1 MTPTKNQ
8 QTFQMIIAIMAW
20 VMLILQLYL
29 QIVNRT
35 TSVAEAIIRF
45 FSYFTILTNIL
56 VAISFTSLLFPKN
69 ISYSFFSNNGVLTAV
84 TIYILIVGLVY
95 NIILRS
101 QWDPKGLQ
109 LIVDNGLHTA
119 TPLLTLL
126 YWFFYVSVKNIRWQ
140 QTLRWLIY
148 PVLYLA
154 YVLLRGSFSN
164 FYPYFFINVSNL
176 GYQIAL
182 QNAGLVT
189 VTFLVVSFLLLWLGK
204 MKRV

>member
-8 QTFQMIIAIMAW
+8 QTFQMIIAIVAW
-20 VMLILQLYL
+20 VMIILQLYL

-69 ISYSFFSNNGVLTAV
+69 RSYSFFSNNAVLTAV

-95 NIILRS
+95 NIVLRS

-109 LIVDNGLHTA
+109 LIVDNGLHTV
-119 TPLLTLL
+119 TPLLTVIYWLL
-126 YWFFYVSVKNIRWQ
+126 YVSVKEIRWQ
-140 QTLRWLIY
+140 QTPRWLIY
-148 PVLYLA
+148 PVLYLV
-154 YVLLRGSFSN
+154 YVLIRGSYSN
-164 FYPYFFINVSNL
+164 FYPYFFINVSDL
-176 GYQIAL
+176 GYNRAF

-189 VTFLVVSFLLLWLGK
+189 AAFLIVSFLLLWAGK
-204 MKRV
+204 NKRV